1 MSFSLKRDEDSRCAL
16 APIPVPRV
24 QIGASAHRTARNPA
38 AVCKSALLHTARPET
53 PALVCKSALLHTARP
68 ETQPRCAN
76 RRFCTP
82 RDPKPSRRVQIGA
95 SAHRNGS
102 VSLPSA
108 NQSIAEL
115 LYECEIVEILIDV
128 LEICLIL
135 V

>member
-16 APIPVPRV
+16 APIPLPSCANRRFCTPRW
-24 QIGASAHRTARNPA
+24 
-38 AVCKSALLHTARPET
+38 
-53 PALVCKSALLHTARP
+53 P
-68 ETQPRCAN
+68 ETQARCAN

-82 RDPKPSRRVQIGA
+82 CWPKHSPRVQIDA
-95 SAHRNGS
+95 SAHGNGS

-115 LYECEIVEILIDV
+115 LYECEIVEILIYV
-128 LEICLIL
+128 LEVRLIL